1 MKDAPPQTPIPTP
14 PDGSPPDDTLTPHDG
29 TPPRIAPP
37 RGPPPPWKEAPGIS
51 AHRPAMREK
60 EDKQGQPRTTSEA
73 RGKICSCTNPRKGEK
88 GPKQGAKHGTPGN
101 RGYYSLGKPGAPPQ
115 RREEDGGRSPRPKAH
130 RRKGTPGA
138 LSCPRHCLRGNA
150 PFPVRESEKWRSTAR
165 KATPSWMEGDYI
177 RRSVSHWPPNLPSSP
192 SLP

>member
-73 RGKICSCTNPRKGEK
+73 RRKICSCTNPRKGEK
-88 GPKQGAKHGTPGN
+88 GPKQGAKHGPPGN

-115 RREEDGGRSPRPKAH
+115 KRAVGGVLVRRRTAAREHP
-130 RRKGTPGA
+130 
-138 LSCPRHCLRGNA
+138 A
-150 PFPVRESEKWRSTAR
+150 PFPVQ
-165 KATPSWMEGDYI
+165 G
-177 RRSVSHWPPNLPSSP
+177 LPSRECPLSCQGIREMAKYCQEGHA
-192 SLP
+192 LMDGGGLY

>member
-60 EDKQGQPRTTSEA
+60 EDNQGQPRTTSEA

-88 GPKQGAKHGTPGN
+88 GPKQGAKHGPPGN

-115 RREEDGGRSPRPKAH
+115 KEGGGRWAESPSEGAPPQGNTRRPFLSKALPSRECPLSCQGIREMAKYCQEGHALMDGG
-130 RRKGTPGA
+130 G
-138 LSCPRHCLRGNA
+138 L
-150 PFPVRESEKWRSTAR
+150 
-165 KATPSWMEGDYI
+165 Y
-177 RRSVSHWPPNLPSSP
+177 
-192 SLP
+192 